1 MHNSAT
7 LSLPLATPLRVPQ
20 KSEAALSTRTLIS
33 LPAAVPRFFQSRP
46 GRLFP
51 EGGGVAVSAQREEDP
66 EQGDLASRGAPPPLL
81 RAGDTACGCDPV
93 CCLYISGLS

>member
-20 KSEAALSTRTLIS
+20 KSEAALSTRTRIS

-51 EGGGVAVSAQREEDP
+51 GGGGVAVSAQREEDP
-66 EQGDLASRGAPPPLL
+66 EQGDLASRGAPPHSSVLVTL
-81 RAGDTACGCDPV
+81 PV
-93 CCLYISGLS
+93 GVTRFAAFIFQD